1 MLQLRWPFL
10 KIDFLKLM
18 DLLNIE
24 AEYWRPTSQGQR
36 GGEDT
41 HRQSSS
47 EPTLQMLLLQYLNW
61 LFQHWKKILSGASC
75 LKSAFVN
82 TIHCWLL
89 YTWAACSSSC
99 IGFDYRLGNQLS
111 HKTRCI
117 PPCQLPH
124 HHPAHL
130 HQCQCYQHSQHFAS
144 LIWKKVL
151 ITIS

>member
-1 MLQLRWPFL
+1 MAFFKDWFL
-10 KIDFLKLM
+10 KTNGPNKYRSWVLKAHKSRAERRWRYTSAILLRTHSTDATAPILKLVVSA
-18 DLLNIE
+18 LE
-24 AEYWRPTSQGQR
+24 
-36 GGEDT
+36 
-41 HRQSSS
+41 
-47 EPTLQMLLLQYLNW
+47 
-61 LFQHWKKILSGASC
+61 KIQLLSGTSC
-75 LKSAFVN
+75 LEPAFVN

-89 YTWAACSSSC
+89 YSWAACSSSC

-124 HHPAHL
+124 HHQAHL

>member
-1 MLQLRWPFL
+1 MGLL
-10 KIDFLKLM
+10 
-18 DLLNIE
+18 LLNIE

-47 EPTLQMLLLQYLNW
+47 EPTLQMLLLQLAI
-61 LFQHWKKILSGASC
+61 LKLVVSALEKIQLLSGTSC
-75 LKSAFVN
+75 LEPAFLK

-89 YTWAACSSSC
+89 YSWAACSSSC

-124 HHPAHL
+124 HHQAHL